1 MPAFLELRHQIAS
14 ECLSGYPA
22 VAAADVCSHALKQIC
37 SRACPLQSPNQLGVA
52 VLSSSAADISYVIDL
67 KRYVLVV
74 YLMWCFVM

>member
-1 MPAFLELRHQIAS
+1 MPAFLELRHQVAS
-14 ECLSGYPA
+14 ECLSDYPA
-22 VAAADVCSHALKQIC
+22 VAAADIAATLC

>member
-1 MPAFLELRHQIAS
+1 MPAFWNCGIRS
-14 ECLSGYPA
+14 PTDECLSDYPA
-22 VAAADVCSHALKQIC
+22 VAAADICSH
-37 SRACPLQSPNQLGVA
+37 ACPLQSPNQLGVA